1 MILKK
6 ESNAYIILILKS
18 YQSLKLFKQECGFY
32 YIKDGTVKV
41 CNIFK
46 MQVDINLYYLLSKN
60 YKKNKC
66 YYFFIWS
73 SGNWTQGLMQVLYP
87 EPSSQLVSLW
97 TCNSSLEKPQSP
109 LSLFI
114 RKVIRHM
121 TSSDAGSKTRHLW
134 TPSTTYL
141 AACEL
146 WQWIFPKWET
156 RYSSLPQ
163 NRHLLF
169 SSMTLWYNLHSSGLV
184 HLLVWNI

>member
-1 MILKK
+1 MLNTCLLCKDLMILKK

-41 CNIFK
+41 CNTFK

-87 EPSSQLVSLW
+87 ELSSQLVSLW
-97 TCNSSLEKPQSP
+97 TCNSSFEKPHSP
-109 LSLFI
+109 LSLFYQKSHQTHDKLRCWFQNQTPLNPI
-114 RKVIRHM
+114 NNILSCMWTMAVDFPEVRDQIFK
-121 TSSDAGSKTRHLW
+121 SST
-134 TPSTTYL
+134 
-141 AACEL
+141 E
-146 WQWIFPKWET
+146 
-156 RYSSLPQ
+156 
-163 NRHLLF
+163 
-169 SSMTLWYNLHSSGLV
+169 
-184 HLLVWNI
+184 